1 MKIVDVSGMSV
12 ADAKKL
18 LDNLYREN
26 RSENWGRTAP
36 PSHLYSSLIDLHV
49 KLSETPESE
58 KKLRS
63 VDSDLWWDAYQ
74 LRKKKQQ
81 FVAIFM
87 DILIDNCYVGDFL
100 FYKGDL
106 CFLSVHSSKIFV
118 EINVLEARVDHI
130 LKCCHTKPLVKREK
144 EMIETLVEG
153 FGLQEDYTNSWL
165 SRANSSFWH
174 DVVKSRTD
182 DAFATLKALF
192 CFIDPEEIS
201 KTLQSITR
209 KETKRDFLEMC
220 FKLET
225 IDSEA
230 KLLLTEDRKIP
241 VSEMVVLNNLTKPLV
256 EKVPSIANK
265 FVFIRGV

>member
-1 MKIVDVSGMSV
+1 MRTPRTPRAPRGPRGALTTDRG
-12 ADAKKL
+12 
-18 LDNLYREN
+18 REA
-26 RSENWGRTAP
+26 T
-36 PSHLYSSLIDLHV
+36 PSPHLYSSLIDLHI
-49 KLSETPESE
+49 KLGETPDGE
-58 KKLRS
+58 KKLRG
-63 VDSDLWWDAYQ
+63 VDTDLWWDACQ
-74 LRKKKQQ
+74 LRRKKQK
-81 FVAIFM
+81 FIAIFM
-87 DILIDNCYVGDFL
+87 DILIDNFSLVHFPSAQDL
-100 FYKGDL
+100 FFFVSIHSKKVFIECNSGERNGL
-106 CFLSVHSSKIFV
+106 NCFFP
-118 EINVLEARVDHI
+118 
-130 LKCCHTKPLVKREK
+130 KPLVKREK

-209 KETKRDFLEMC
+209 KEIKRDFLEMC

-230 KLLLTEDRKIP
+230 KLLLTEGRKIP
-241 VSEMVVLNNLTKPLV
+241 ISEIVVLNNLTKPLV

>member
-1 MKIVDVSGMSV
+1 M
-12 ADAKKL
+12 
-18 LDNLYREN
+18 RTP
-26 RSENWGRTAP
+26 RSPRSPRGPRGTTDLGGRSTP

-49 KLSETPESE
+49 KLSETHESE

-63 VDSDLWWDAYQ
+63 VDADLWWDACQ
-74 LRKKKQQ
+74 LRKTKQQ

-87 DILIDNCYVGDFL
+87 DILIENAYVGDFL
-100 FYKGDL
+100 FGPDGL
-106 CFLSVHSSKIFV
+106 CFVSTHSRKTFI
-118 EINVLEARVDHI
+118 EINALEARIDHFI
-130 LKCCHTKPLVKREK
+130 KCCQTKPLVKREK

-165 SRANSSFWH
+165 SRTNSSFWY

-182 DAFATLKALF
+182 DTFATLKALF
-192 CFIDPEEIS
+192 YFIDPNEIS
-201 KTLQSITR
+201 NTLQSITR

-230 KLLLTEDRKIP
+230 KKLLTEDRKIP
-241 VSEMVVLNNLTKPLV
+241 ISEMLVLNNLTKPLV
-256 EKVPSIANK
+256 EKVPSIVNK

>member
-1 MKIVDVSGMSV
+1 MKIVDVDSMSV
-12 ADAKKL
+12 ADAKRL
-18 LDNLYREN
+18 LDNLYSEN
-26 RSENWGRTAP
+26 RSDSWGRTAP
-36 PSHLYSSLIDLHV
+36 SAHLYSSLIDLHV
-49 KLSETPESE
+49 KLSETPEGE

-63 VDSDLWWDAYQ
+63 VDTGLWWDAYQ

-87 DILIDNCYVGDFL
+87 DILIDNSYIGDFL
-100 FYKGDL
+100 FHKDDL
-106 CFLSVHSSKIFV
+106 CFLSVYSSKLFI
-118 EINVLEARVDHI
+118 EINVLEARVEHI
-130 LKCCHTKPLVKREK
+130 LKCYHVKPLDKSEK

-153 FGLQEDYTNSWL
+153 FGLQEDYTKSWL

-182 DAFATLKALF
+182 DTFATLKALF
-192 CFIDPEEIS
+192 RFIEPEEIS

-209 KETKRDFLEMC
+209 KETRRDFLELC
-220 FKLET
+220 FKLEM

-241 VSEMVVLNNLTKPLV
+241 ISEICVLNNSTKTLV

>member
-1 MKIVDVSGMSV
+1 MKIVDVSSMSI

-87 DILIDNCYVGDFL
+87 DILIDNSFVDDFHFL
-100 FYKGDL
+100 RGGNL
-106 CFLSVHSSKIFV
+106 FLSIHSSKNFV
-118 EINVLEARVDHI
+118 EINVLEAKDHI
-130 LKCCHTKPLVKREK
+130 LKCCHAKPLVKREK

-225 IDSEA
+225 IVSEA

-241 VSEMVVLNNLTKPLV
+241 VSEIVVLNNLTKPLV

>member
-1 MKIVDVSGMSV
+1 MKIVDVSGMSI

-18 LDNLYREN
+18 LDNLYSEN
-26 RSENWGRTAP
+26 RSGDWGRN
-36 PSHLYSSLIDLHV
+36 PSPSSLYASLTDLHI
-49 KLSETPESE
+49 KLGETPEGE
-58 KKLRS
+58 KKLRN
-63 VDSDLWWDAYQ
+63 VDTDLWWDAYQ

-81 FVAIFM
+81 FIAIFM
-87 DILIDNCYVGDFL
+87 DILLDNFSWLHFPLVADSPL
-100 FYKGDL
+100 FV
-106 CFLSVHSSKIFV
+106 SAHSKKIFIV
-118 EINVLEARVDHI
+118 SGVNHRNHLNYFSP
-130 LKCCHTKPLVKREK
+130 KPLVKREK

-241 VSEMVVLNNLTKPLV
+241 VSEIVVLNNLTKPLV